1 MSFIVPRTCTEIPE
15 DAGQESPPR
24 SRSPAEFR
32 QASSY
37 VLLGDPGSGK
47 TTSFEAECRALGEE
61 ACLVAARD
69 FLTLDPDAHPEWHG
83 TTLFI
88 DGLDEVR
95 GGGGDARTPLDA
107 LRGRL
112 EALGRPRF
120 RLSCREADW
129 LGANDR
135 RNLAAVAP
143 EAGLAVLRLDPLTE
157 EDIERF
163 LNSRTGVGDASAFV
177 ATAKEQGVA
186 GFLANP
192 QCLHM
197 LADIV
202 AGGDAWP
209 QSRLDLFEGA
219 CRRMVREHN
228 EEHIAATGRRSSSP
242 GLVEDDLLD
251 AAGRLCAVLLMSG
264 LPGSAVPGRESAD
277 FPDLNRCAGQ
287 QEERCRR
294 AVSTKLFKAAA
305 GGRFQPIHRYVAE
318 FLAGRYLAR
327 LIEGDR
333 RGGRVVRGG
342 IPARRVVA
350 LMAGH
355 DGGVVTE
362 LRGLSAWIAAH
373 APSARDELI
382 ERDPIGVGLYGDI
395 GRFSTRERREL
406 LISLA
411 RVASRLHLASGGVAA
426 FESLA
431 TTEMEPAVEEIL
443 RDGCREQDHQSF
455 VGFVLNILRH
465 GSSLPRLADR
475 LLALACDDTWS
486 SWIRAAALRAFLHH
500 RTDGAEKSQRLKRLL
515 IDLHS
520 GTVPDTDR
528 ELRGILLSRLYPREV
543 PPAMVW
549 SYFVATEDRTR
560 LGSWRLFW
568 LQRIPEES
576 TAPEAVELLDG
587 LARKASEAGPVLETH
602 DDERDIARRLLA
614 RALDFCGDAVDTD
627 RLYGWLRAGVAGV
640 LDDHWKHQGSVRGI
654 RRWLDQ
660 RPEIQKA
667 VLLEGLR
674 HCPMGMEFPRRAFE
688 VRCCLYDARRPPD
701 YALWC
706 LGQAVSGVEAGP
718 QIAEFLLLEAFRAH
732 KDGEGNEGVSLDVL
746 EAHVRQNERLR
757 PGWDLVTRPPALPDE
772 TEHRRADAEERK
784 QRDDEWL
791 AHVRAETPALNE
803 NRAAPELLFR
813 IACAYFGVDRTL
825 GTESGPSEVEQLLR
839 GEQDLTRAALAG
851 LRGAI
856 DRPDV
861 PEIDAI
867 LDLRRQNRLPY
878 LAWPFLAGL
887 GELERAG
894 PDDASTWDDGRMRK
908 ALTLYLCYMTPGHS
922 PKWYG
927 RLLDKRPGLVA
938 DVLTAVARTGFRLDG
953 SDSPVL
959 WLLAYDRSHT
969 RVAQLASLR
978 LLDCFPTRCNAKQ
991 LRSLDLLLRAA
1002 LQHAG
1007 RARLLELVDRRL
1019 RRRSHEH
1026 FPTGSVAG
1034 MWGAG
1039 SADQVRFSTPRLH
1052 GGARAACT
1060 ASCGVPVPGRWRFAL
1075 APSVGQEGSETLH
1088 PALGALFRSG

>member
-373 APSARDELI
+373 TPSARDELI

-395 GRFSTRERREL
+395 GRFSTREKRDL
-406 LISLA
+406 LTSLA
-411 RVASRLHLASGGVAA
+411 RVASRLHLASGAIAA

-431 TTEMEPAVEEIL
+431 TAPMEPAIEEIL
-443 RDGCREQDHQSF
+443 GSTGREPERESF
-455 VGFVLNILRH
+455 VGFVLDVVCN
-465 GSSLPRLADR
+465 GSALSGLADR
-475 LLALACDDTWS
+475 LLALVHDDTWS
-486 SWIRAAALRAFLHH
+486 PWIRAAAVRAFLHNSP
-500 RTDGAEKSQRLKRLL
+500 DGPAKTNMLK
-515 IDLHS
+515 
-520 GTVPDTDR
+520 
-528 ELRGILLSRLYPREV
+528 
-543 PPAMVW
+543 
-549 SYFVATEDRTR
+549 
-560 LGSWRLFW
+560 
-568 LQRIPEES
+568 
-576 TAPEAVELLDG
+576 
-587 LARKASEAGPVLETH
+587 
-602 DDERDIARRLLA
+602 
-614 RALDFCGDAVDTD
+614 
-627 RLYGWLRAGVAGV
+627 
-640 LDDHWKHQGSVRGI
+640 
-654 RRWLDQ
+654 
-660 RPEIQKA
+660 
-667 VLLEGLR
+667 
-674 HCPMGMEFPRRAFE
+674 
-688 VRCCLYDARRPPD
+688 
-701 YALWC
+701 
-706 LGQAVSGVEAGP
+706 
-718 QIAEFLLLEAFRAH
+718 LLLEDIQAGAVADH
-732 KDGEGNEGVSLDVL
+732 
-746 EAHVRQNERLR
+746 R
-757 PGWDLVTRPPALPDE
+757 PGS
-772 TEHRRADAEERK
+772 
-784 QRDDEWL
+784 
-791 AHVRAETPALNE
+791 
-803 NRAAPELLFR
+803 
-813 IACAYFGVDRTL
+813 L
-825 GTESGPSEVEQLLR
+825 G
-839 GEQDLTRAALAG
+839 
-851 LRGAI
+851 
-856 DRPDV
+856 
-861 PEIDAI
+861 
-867 LDLRRQNRLPY
+867 
-878 LAWPFLAGL
+878 
-887 GELERAG
+887 
-894 PDDASTWDDGRMRK
+894 
-908 ALTLYLCYMTPGHS
+908 
-922 PKWYG
+922 
-927 RLLDKRPGLVA
+927 
-938 DVLTAVARTGFRLDG
+938 
-953 SDSPVL
+953 
-959 WLLAYDRSHT
+959 
-969 RVAQLASLR
+969 
-978 LLDCFPTRCNAKQ
+978 
-991 LRSLDLLLRAA
+991 
-1002 LQHAG
+1002 
-1007 RARLLELVDRRL
+1007 
-1019 RRRSHEH
+1019 
-1026 FPTGSVAG
+1026 
-1034 MWGAG
+1034 
-1039 SADQVRFSTPRLH
+1039 
-1052 GGARAACT
+1052 
-1060 ASCGVPVPGRWRFAL
+1060 ASC
-1075 APSVGQEGSETLH
+1075 
-1088 PALGALFRSG
+1088 